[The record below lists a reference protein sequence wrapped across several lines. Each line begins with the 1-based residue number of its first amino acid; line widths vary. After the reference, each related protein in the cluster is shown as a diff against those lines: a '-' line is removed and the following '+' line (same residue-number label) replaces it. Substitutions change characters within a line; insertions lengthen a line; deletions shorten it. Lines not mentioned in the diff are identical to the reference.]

1 MLTLNWIDC
10 KTATLE
16 GQLATIRM
24 LSVSLKLPIQNF
36 GVVSPPRSLPF
47 LVSILSQVLAGFL
60 FWLTFSRTNKEKR
73 L

>member
-47 LVSILSQVLAGFL
+47 LVSNIISSTSRVSFLADIF
-60 FWLTFSRTNKEKR
+60 KD
-73 L
+73 